1 LSKECVVLH
10 LKRANYLLESGKEK
24 HMKKMILSIGI
35 LATAVL
41 FSSNLFAG
49 EQCTKDDVVNAVNE
63 AVSIL
68 ENGGKD
74 GLEEVGKMRFCGDNY
89 LFVNDLK
96 GKTLM
101 HIKPH
106 LIGKVLI
113 GLKDDKGKRF
123 FADFTRVAK
132 SSQTTHNGTTYYN
145 GQGWSS
151 YRWPK
156 PGEKKFSPKVS
167 YIKGCLASNENVYVG
182 AGIYE

>member
-1 LSKECVVLH
+1 MVVFSCLLFTSTLYADGSCSKENVV
-10 LKRANYLLESGKEK
+10 K
-24 HMKKMILSIGI
+24 
-35 LATAVL
+35 AVD
-41 FSSNLFAG
+41 
-49 EQCTKDDVVNAVNE
+49 Q

-68 ENGGKD
+68 EKEGTA
-74 GLEEVGKMRFCGDNY
+74 GLEKVGTIRFCGDNY
-89 LFVNDLK
+89 VFVNDLN

-113 GLKDDKGKRF
+113 GLKDDTGKRF
-123 FADFTRVAK
+123 FADFTKVAK
-132 SSQTTHNGTTYYN
+132 GSQASKNGSNYYN
-145 GQGWSS
+145 GSGWAS

-167 YIKGCLASNENVYVG
+167 YIKGCLMEKQNVYVG